1 MDLTELKEK
10 DADPETENNSK
21 DELEQ
26 KGENSKIILEGKVME
41 STHVLQMHKEL
52 QDLQIIAD
60 SREQRIKEVSG

>member
-1 MDLTELKEK
+1 LDLTELKEK